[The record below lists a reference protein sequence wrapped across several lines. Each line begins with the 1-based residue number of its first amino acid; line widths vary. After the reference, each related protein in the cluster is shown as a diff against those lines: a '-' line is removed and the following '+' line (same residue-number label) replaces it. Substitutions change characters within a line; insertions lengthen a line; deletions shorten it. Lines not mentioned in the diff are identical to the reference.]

1 MEEKNM
7 HDLQSEENGKELQ
20 PSDNHSAGEPP
31 KDDTQ
36 EPAFKNGKES
46 FYDKIPIDLRT
57 LDKVIIF
64 LFAVLILMIILGMLK
79 SHFH

>member
-1 MEEKNM
+1 MEEKNI
-7 HDLQSEENGKELQ
+7 HDPQSEENGKALQ
-20 PSDNHSAGEPP
+20 PLDERPDGEAP
-31 KDDTQ
+31 KDDAQ

-79 SHFH
+79 SHFR

>member
-1 MEEKNM
+1 MEEKNTY
-7 HDLQSEENGKELQ
+7 DPQSEEKGEALR
-20 PSDNHSAGEPP
+20 PLDESPAGEPP
-31 KDDTQ
+31 KDGAQ